1 VQRFATGP
9 VILVLA
15 AFAVYIF
22 YTTTRIALTTT
33 GPATFWLS
41 IAFLYLFAAG
51 AAWGSYRLYRLRA
64 AKNRKPLTN
73 G

>member
-9 VILVLA
+9 VIVVLA
-15 AFAVYIF
+15 AFAAYILV
-22 YTTTRIALTTT
+22 TTTQIALTNG

-41 IAFLYLFAAG
+41 IALLYLFAAG
-51 AAWGSYRLYRLRA
+51 AAWASYRLYRLRA
-64 AKNRKPLTN
+64 AKRRGPLTK